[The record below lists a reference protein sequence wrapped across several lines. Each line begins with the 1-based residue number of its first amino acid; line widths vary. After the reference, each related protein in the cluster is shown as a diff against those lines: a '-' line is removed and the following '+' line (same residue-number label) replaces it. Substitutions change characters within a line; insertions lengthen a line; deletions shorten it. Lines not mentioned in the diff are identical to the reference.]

1 MRIQQENKI
10 AFIFG
15 QNKTTGIATNSKELI
30 IAIKSLTDVV
40 GDNEV
45 NQESD
50 LLLFFKKKESFI
62 EFFKEIEKMK
72 NELG

>member
-15 QNKTTGIATNSKELI
+15 QNKTTGIATDSKELI
-30 IAIKSLTDVV
+30 IAIKSLTDVIN
-40 GDNEV
+40 DNEV
-45 NQESD
+45 EQESD
-50 LLLFFKKKESFI
+50 LLLIFKNKESFI

>member
-1 MRIQQENKI
+1 MRILKENKI

-15 QNKTTGIATNSKELI
+15 QNKTTGIATDSKELI

-45 NQESD
+45 DQESD
-50 LLLFFKKKESFI
+50 LLLIFKKKESFI

-72 NELG
+72 NDLG